1 MPSHTLAS
9 PLADDAA
16 LPVAVEASGLCRR
29 YGRRWALIDVSF
41 TVPRGTLLMVAGRNG
56 SGKSTL
62 LRVLATA
69 IRADRGT
76 ARIEGK
82 DLRAEP
88 QEVRDRI
95 GLLSHQTY
103 LYDSL
108 TALENLQVAARF
120 LGRDAGRVALLP
132 LLEEVGLA
140 DRADD
145 PPATFSAGMRRRL
158 SLARV
163 LLKKEASVVLL
174 DEPYGQLDPPGFRL
188 VDRLL
193 GRLRE
198 RGATVLMA
206 THLLDRAAELCDHG
220 IVLEQG
226 RLAWS
231 GSAADLAARSGLNAA
246 ALPEG
251 GV

>member
-1 MPSHTLAS
+1 MASQTLANA
-9 PLADDAA
+9 PADDSV
-16 LPVAVEASGLCRR
+16 LPAAVEASGLCRR

-41 TVPRGTLLMVAGRNG
+41 RVQRGTALMVAGRNG

-62 LRVLATA
+62 FRVLATA

-82 DLRAEP
+82 DVCAER
-88 QEVRDRI
+88 QDVRHLI
-95 GLLSHQTY
+95 GLLSHQAY

-108 TALENLQVAARF
+108 TALENLQVVARF
-120 LGRDAGRVALLP
+120 LGAATGRRALLA

-145 PPATFSAGMRRRL
+145 PPATFSAGMRKRL

-163 LLKKEASVVLL
+163 LLKGAPVILL
-174 DEPYGQLDPPGFRL
+174 DEPYAQLDPPGFRL

-198 RGATVLMA
+198 RGATVLIA
-206 THLLDRAAELCDHG
+206 THLLERAAELCEQG
-220 IVLEQG
+220 ILLEQG

-231 GSAADLAARSGLNAA
+231 GPAAQLAAGSGLNSG

>member
-1 MPSHTLAS
+1 MPSHTYA
-9 PLADDAA
+9 DAA
-16 LPVAVEASGLCRR
+16 DAVFPAAVEASGLCRR
-29 YGRRWALIDVSF
+29 YGRRWALVDVSF
-41 TVPRGTLLMVAGRNG
+41 MVPRGTLLMVAGRNG
-56 SGKSTL
+56 SGKTTL
-62 LRVLATA
+62 FRVLATA

-82 DLRAEP
+82 DVSVER
-88 QEVRDRI
+88 QDVRHRI

-120 LGRDAGRVALLP
+120 LGADAGRVALLP

-145 PPATFSAGMRRRL
+145 PPATFSAGMRKRL

-163 LLKKEASVVLL
+163 LLKGAPVVLL
-174 DEPYGQLDPPGFRL
+174 DEPYAQLDPPGFRL

-198 RGATVLMA
+198 RGTTVLIA
-206 THLLDRAAELCDHG
+206 THLLERAADLCERG
-220 IVLEQG
+220 ILLEQG
-226 RLAWS
+226 RLAWN
-231 GSAADLAARSGLNAA
+231 GPAAQLAAGSGLSSAG
-246 ALPEG
+246 LPEP
-251 GV
+251 VV

>member
-9 PLADDAA
+9 PLAHDAA
-16 LPVAVEASGLCRR
+16 IPAAVEASGLCRR

-41 TVPRGTLLMVAGRNG
+41 TVPRGTVLMVAGRNG
-56 SGKSTL
+56 AGKSTL

-82 DLRAEP
+82 DLRAQP

-120 LGRDAGRVALLP
+120 LGRDAGRAALLP

-163 LLKKEASVVLL
+163 LLKGASVVLL

-198 RGATVLMA
+198 RGVTVLMA
-206 THLLDRAAELCDHG
+206 THLLERAAELCDYG
-220 IVLEQG
+220 IVLEGG

-231 GSAADLAARSGLNAA
+231 GPAADLAVRSGLNAA
-246 ALPEG
+246 SLPEG
-251 GV
+251 GG